1 MPDYKPNI
9 TPPECKP
16 LTLDVAMDYLRLHTW
31 TTREAV
37 LILNLID
44 PRSNILN
51 DVDFD
56 DDDDDWD
63 VNLETYELAARR
75 FNKASKPL
83 PVERWL
89 TWAIKGTEEEPRRQ
103 PLPYAE
109 KMLEARRDNDPERL
123 RGLSAAMD
131 TAIEALDLMERARP
145 KTGPVNSDKN
155 LIDRA
160 SCSVALA
167 MLKERMTVKERNRGR
182 WSRQE
187 EEALLILIDDFN
199 LSQRSLAD
207 HLKVSPSTISERY
220 KLAKSRQLK

>member
-9 TPPECKP
+9 TPPERKP
-16 LTLDVAMDYLRLHTW
+16 LTLEVAMECLRLHTW

-83 PVERWL
+83 PVEQWL

-103 PLPYAE
+103 PLSYAE
-109 KMLEARRDNDPERL
+109 KMLEARRNNDPEPL

-131 TAIEALDLMERARP
+131 TAFEALDLMEKARS
-145 KTGPVNSDKN
+145 KTGSVNSDKN
-155 LIDRA
+155 LTHNA
-160 SCSVALA
+160 SCSKALEIVEA
-167 MLKERMTVKERNRGR
+167 RMAVKVLDREP
-182 WSRQE
+182 WSREE
-187 EEALLILIDDFN
+187 EEALLTLIDDFK

-220 KLAKSRQLK
+220 KLAKGR

>member
-16 LTLDVAMDYLRLHTW
+16 LTLDVAMEYLRLNTW

-56 DDDDDWD
+56 HDDDEWD
-63 VNLETYELAARR
+63 VNIETYELAARR

-83 PVERWL
+83 PVEQWL

-103 PLPYAE
+103 PLSHAE
-109 KMLEARRDNDPERL
+109 KLNEARLENDPEPL

-131 TAIEALDLMERARP
+131 TAFVALDLMERARP

-167 MLKERMTVKERNRGR
+167 RLKERMTVKERDRGR

-187 EEALLILIDDFN
+187 EEALLTLIDDFN
-199 LSQRSLAD
+199 LAQRSLA
-207 HLKVSPSTISERY
+207 HQLKMSPSTISERY

>member
-1 MPDYKPNI
+1 MPDSKPKI
-9 TPPECKP
+9 TPPERKP
-16 LTLDVAMDYLRLHTW
+16 LTLEVAMEYLRLNSW

-37 LILNLID
+37 LILNLVD

-83 PVERWL
+83 PVEQWL

-103 PLPYAE
+103 SLSYAE
-109 KMLEARRDNDPERL
+109 KMLEARRNNDPEPL
-123 RGLSAAMD
+123 RGLSATID
-131 TAIEALDLMERARP
+131 TAFEALDFMERAQA
-145 KTGPVNSDKN
+145 KAASISSNNN
-155 LIDRA
+155 LIDTAKR
-160 SCSVALA
+160 SKALA
-167 MLKERMTVKERNRGR
+167 TLKTRMSVKVRDRGP
-182 WSRQE
+182 WSRE
-187 EEALLILIDDFN
+187 EKEALLTLIDDFK